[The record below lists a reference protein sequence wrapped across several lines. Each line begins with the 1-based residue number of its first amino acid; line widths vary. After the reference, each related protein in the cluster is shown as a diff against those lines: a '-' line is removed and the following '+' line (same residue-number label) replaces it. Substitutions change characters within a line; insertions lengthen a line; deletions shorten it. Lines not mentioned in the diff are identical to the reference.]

1 MTTLSMGLLAC
12 GASFFCIPLT
22 PNQHDSNI
30 SNTNQGNHKRPLHQE
45 IASAKTAKRFPT
57 VPCTVMS
64 INKLLKYALYTE
76 AKHRVSGKRQAPP
89 NSLKAMCSN
98 HFFFL
103 PGS

>member
-1 MTTLSMGLLAC
+1 MTLIS
-12 GASFFCIPLT
+12 LT
-22 PNQHDSNI
+22 QIKETTKDHCTRKLPQ
-30 SNTNQGNHKRPLHQE
+30 Q
-45 IASAKTAKRFPT
+45 KTAKRFPT

-98 HFFFL
+98 HFFL
-103 PGS
+103 PG